1 MRQGVQ
7 LIVTIVLARI
17 LTPEDFGVVA
27 MLALFTGMA
36 GLFIDGGFSAALIQ
50 RQQTT
55 HEDETTVFFFNLAMG
70 MAMAVALCAAAGWIA
85 GFFGQPVLQ
94 YLTYAMAF
102 NLLLNSASSIH
113 STLLSKEMDFRRLAK
128 VGAVSSLASG
138 AIAIY
143 MACEGFGIWSLAGQ
157 VVSSGAVSLAL
168 LWWWHPWR
176 PAWAFSFT
184 SLHSL
189 FRFGGY
195 EMAAVATDI
204 FSTNLHL
211 IMIGKMYSVG
221 EAGLFERAQRTQQL
235 PITLMM
241 NVINRVA
248 FSAYAS
254 ISGEKERLARGL
266 RQAQTITMF
275 VNVPALAGVIV
286 LAQPLVLTLF
296 GEQWLPCVPILQVLG
311 LGGLLWPMHVLN
323 LNILRAQGRSDLFLR
338 ITLLKKTFAITV
350 TVVSAFFG
358 IMAIAWAQVVIT
370 LFSYFVNTHY
380 TGEFLG
386 YGGGKQ
392 LGDQLA
398 NFIAA
403 APMSCAIYLTIATMQ
418 SQPLYELA
426 AGALAGGL
434 VFWFTCRLLYADLL
448 NECLYISGLRKRP
461 GQP

>member
-70 MAMAVALCAAAGWIA
+70 LVMALSLCAAAGWIA

-113 STLLSKEMDFRRLAK
+113 STLLNKEMDFRRLAK
-128 VGAVSSLASG
+128 VGAVSSLVSG
-138 AIAIY
+138 VVAVY
-143 MACEGFGIWSLAGQ
+143 MAGEGFGIWSLAGQ
-157 VVSSGAVSLAL
+157 VVSSGAVSLVL

-176 PAWAFSFT
+176 PAWTFSFT

-195 EMAAVATDI
+195 EVAAAATDI

-211 IMIGKMYSVG
+211 ILIGKMYSVG

-254 ISGEKERLARGL
+254 ISSEKERLARGL

-275 VNVPALAGVIV
+275 VNVPVLAGTIV

-338 ITLLKKTFAITV
+338 ITLLKKMFAITV

-370 LFSYFVNTHY
+370 LFAYFVNTHY

-386 YGGGKQ
+386 YGGRKQ

-403 APMSCAIYLTIATMQ
+403 APMSCAIYLTIETMQ

-426 AGALAGGL
+426 AGVFAGGL
-434 VFWFTCRLLYADLL
+434 VFWFTCRLLYAELL